1 MSEQNVG
8 ARISK
13 IEDNVFILHDKIE
26 ELSNMV
32 VLQKTMIDELLQEVE
47 RLNNIV
53 Y

>member
-8 ARISK
+8 ARIDK